1 MNKRSIIINSLAPN
15 GDKLQKTL
23 TDVNPAA
30 TPTQITAFTR
40 ALNGLTNNSY
50 ASTQSIDRD
59 VVMST
64 TPDTKTP
71 TCYIRR
77 LTAWDDTDNI
87 QAIASHPKTLSGTV
101 VSWED
106 FCNFDNTDY
115 GGSLFCTASDAT
127 PYVSKLPDDATL
139 VLTDVTDWIRAKTA
153 NMTNYREEETT
164 VAALSTKSHFAEF
177 IAWLPEETSYS
188 DDQVARIKQEI
199 SDTLF
204 ELKFWRIDCIA
215 TKGERHG
222 GEYVISLPAT
232 AKYSAT
238 NFSFT
243 VTPQE

>member
-30 TPTQITAFTR
+30 TPTQITTFTR

-64 TPDTKTP
+64 TPDTKIP

-77 LTAWDDTDNI
+77 LDAWGGNDEIQDTTNC
-87 QAIASHPKTLSGTV
+87 PKILSGTV
-101 VSWED
+101 INWDD
-106 FCNFDNTDY
+106 FNTFFITEY
-115 GGSLFCTASDAT
+115 GETLFCTASDAA
-127 PYVSKLPDDATL
+127 PYVSKLPDDAAL

-153 NMTNYREEETT
+153 CMTTYSDETT
-164 VAALSTKSHFAEF
+164 VAALSTKSHVAEF
-177 IAWLPEETSYS
+177 IAGLYEEGEYS
-188 DDQVARIKQEI
+188 DDQIARINQEI

-204 ELKFWRIDCIA
+204 ELKFWRINCIA
-215 TKGERHG
+215 TKGYEHG
-222 GEYVISLPAT
+222 GEYIISLPAT

>member
-1 MNKRSIIINSLAPN
+1 MNKRSIVINSLSPS

-30 TPTQITAFTR
+30 TPTQITTFTR

-64 TPDTKTP
+64 TPDTKIP

-77 LTAWDDTDNI
+77 LTAWDGTDDI
-87 QAIASHPKTLSGTV
+87 QSTGSHPKNLSGTV
-101 VSWED
+101 MSWDD
-106 FCNFDNTDY
+106 FSSFVISE
-115 GGSLFCTASDAT
+115 GSLFCTASDAT

-139 VLTDVTDWIRAKTA
+139 VFTDVTDWIKARAA
-153 NMTNYREEETT
+153 NMTNYQQEETT
-164 VAALSTKSHFAEF
+164 VAALSTKSHFAEY
-177 IAWLPEETSYS
+177 IASLPEETSYS
-188 DDQVARIKQEI
+188 DDQIARIKQEV

-215 TKGERHG
+215 TKNEEHG

>member
-30 TPTQITAFTR
+30 TATQITTFTR

-64 TPDTKTP
+64 ATDTKIP
-71 TCYIRR
+71 PCYIRNR
-77 LTAWDDTDNI
+77 TAWYDYENLLNFEDD
-87 QAIASHPKTLSGTV
+87 PKTLSGTTM
-101 VSWED
+101 SLSD
-106 FCNFDNTDY
+106 FNEKIV
-115 GGSLFCTASDAT
+115 GGGAIFCTASDAT

-153 NMTNYREEETT
+153 NMTNYLGEETT
-164 VAALSTKSHFAEF
+164 VAALSTDAHVN
-177 IAWLPEETSYS
+177 AWYKYLVSEEGADLST
-188 DDQVARIKQEI
+188 DQGAILKQEACNA
-199 SDTLF
+199 LF
-204 ELKFWRIDCIA
+204 GWRFWKINRIAINGS
-215 TKGERHG
+215 KHG
-222 GEYVISLPAT
+222 GEYIISLPAT

-243 VTPQE
+243 VIPEE